1 VLVWLGAWAAAP
13 AGFWCEALLARWS
26 AVEVAE
32 APEAAGVL
40 LFAISVN
47 LDRDFEP
54 APPAMALFDE
64 VFA

>member
-1 VLVWLGAWAAAP
+1 M
-13 AGFWCEALLARWS
+13 
-26 AVEVAE
+26 AE

-64 VFA
+64 VFACDEFTSVETA